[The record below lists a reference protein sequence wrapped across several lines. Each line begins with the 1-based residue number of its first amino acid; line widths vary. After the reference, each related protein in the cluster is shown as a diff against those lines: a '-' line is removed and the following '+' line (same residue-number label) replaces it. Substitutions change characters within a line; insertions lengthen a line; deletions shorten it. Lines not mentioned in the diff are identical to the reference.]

1 MFDLKAY
8 VKHPL
13 FVNMANHL
21 TELLYIV
28 DEEGRILF
36 INKAAEDFEQICLK
50 DVFGKFINDIY
61 KQDES
66 PTLKALTTG
75 RPIREHENT
84 YIMNG
89 KEFLQL
95 AASYPIIYN
104 DRVIGAYTIQ
114 RDMTTIKQIFSDNVS
129 LKKKE
134 NKWDFDSLI
143 GETPEFLHCVDIA
156 RSAAANDASVLLAGY
171 TGSGKEIF
179 ANAIHNNSA
188 RRDHPFLAINCAAI
202 PESLLESLLFGT
214 TKGSFTGSI
223 DKAGLFEQAKGG
235 TLFLDEINSM
245 SLNSQAKL
253 LRVLEEKELRR
264 LGGSSNIKTDVRI
277 ISSMNTTPSK
287 AIKKGQL
294 RQDLFYR
301 LSVISIVIP
310 PLVSRKRDIELLT
323 EHFIQTFNKKYE
335 KNIRGLDYET
345 RQFFM
350 TFSWPGNVRQLKH
363 VIESAVNITPD
374 NDALIHLK
382 ALPQY
387 LSDALSGAETSRRTV
402 EQPQPAINTFYPASA
417 QPRPI
422 HESPQFS
429 VPNQEMPMIDTEN
442 LFSTIENREK
452 AAITQ
457 ALLDNNGNIAKAA
470 RQLNMNRQNL
480 VYRMK
485 KYHIQKKK
493 N

>member
-1 MFDLKAY
+1 MFDLNAY

-28 DEEGRILF
+28 DEMGRILF
-36 INKAAEDFEQICLK
+36 INKAAEDFEQIRLK
-50 DVFGKFINDIY
+50 DVYGKCINDIY

-75 RPIREHENT
+75 RTIREHENT

-89 KEFLQL
+89 KEFIQL

-104 DRVIGAYTIQ
+104 DQVIGAYTIQ
-114 RDMTTIKQIFSDNVS
+114 RDMTTIKQIFSDNIS

-156 RSAAANDASVLLAGY
+156 KSAAANDASVLLAGY

-188 RRDHPFLAINCAAI
+188 RKDAPFLAINCAAI

-264 LGGSSNIKTDVRI
+264 VGGSSNIKTDVRI
-277 ISSMNTTPSK
+277 ISSMNTTPSE

-310 PLVSRKRDIELLT
+310 PLASRKRDIELLIN
-323 EHFIQTFNKKYE
+323 HFIQNFNKKYG
-335 KNIRGLDYET
+335 KNITGLDNET
-345 RQFFM
+345 QKFFM
-350 TFSWPGNVRQLKH
+350 TFQWPGNVRQLKH
-363 VIESAVNITPD
+363 VIESAVNITPPEEK
-374 NDALIHLK
+374 LIHLK
-382 ALPQY
+382 AMPQY
-387 LSDALSGAETSRRTV
+387 LNDSLSDNESHRLTV
-402 EQPQPAINTFYPASA
+402 DYPQPAVDTPYPSVAHPQSFFESLQPVSDKEPLIIDGNT
-417 QPRPI
+417 
-422 HESPQFS
+422 
-429 VPNQEMPMIDTEN
+429 

-470 RQLNMNRQNL
+470 RQLGMNRQNL

-485 KYHIQKKK
+485 KYNIQKKK